1 VAAGQGSCE
10 VTSAAQRFRYAATG
24 RWAVSIRT
32 YLVLVFPFGFLTS
45 IEREQLLNGVGLTR
59 AATIAFAGELSAS
72 LYLFLAQLFI
82 LGDRKTKLQ
91 PLSRCLFVWVSTGLV
106 RGGFTAIYA
115 RWAFGYQLDL
125 PIRLPAAILFTAGAM
140 AVTAFYFG
148 TIERRRLETQALHSL
163 GGVLHQERSHLNEI
177 EVEKRRQVLSVFEA
191 QLLPQVSALRSGI
204 QKLLVGQ
211 DKTNEHGLHQLLTQ
225 SQEISK
231 AINQQKLEYEGGSK
245 NNSGD
250 YDPESQVPYWSQLIP
265 KIISI
270 RLTFLVMV
278 LGGASGQFPRN
289 GIKGIAAA
297 IIGAIFVVSI
307 LAPISMLMKR
317 YPAHR
322 NYLLPMGFAAAF
334 SVQYVFNLLQPT
346 LGFHLNN
353 PYAPWYS
360 GLKSVYGVYVASVIA
375 SLMIK
380 TGREF
385 EGANIKGSKLRD
397 AIHLLSLRSEVIDQ
411 SLFDTRFGT
420 LQGKIAGVTMALHL
434 METESLGQISS
445 SRKKELLESANELL
459 GESMRTIESL
469 TLKAL

>member
-1 VAAGQGSCE
+1 
-10 VTSAAQRFRYAATG
+10 
-24 RWAVSIRT
+24 
-32 YLVLVFPFGFLTS
+32 
-45 IEREQLLNGVGLTR
+45 
-59 AATIAFAGELSAS
+59 
-72 LYLFLAQLFI
+72 
-82 LGDRKTKLQ
+82 
-91 PLSRCLFVWVSTGLV
+91 
-106 RGGFTAIYA
+106 
-115 RWAFGYQLDL
+115 
-125 PIRLPAAILFTAGAM
+125 
-140 AVTAFYFG
+140 
-148 TIERRRLETQALHSL
+148 
-163 GGVLHQERSHLNEI
+163 
-177 EVEKRRQVLSVFEA
+177 
-191 QLLPQVSALRSGI
+191 
-204 QKLLVGQ
+204 LLVGQ

-375 SLMIK
+375 SLIIK

-411 SLFDTRFGT
+411 SLFETRFGT

-459 GESMRTIESL
+459 GESMHTIKSL
-469 TLKAL
+469 TLKAQ